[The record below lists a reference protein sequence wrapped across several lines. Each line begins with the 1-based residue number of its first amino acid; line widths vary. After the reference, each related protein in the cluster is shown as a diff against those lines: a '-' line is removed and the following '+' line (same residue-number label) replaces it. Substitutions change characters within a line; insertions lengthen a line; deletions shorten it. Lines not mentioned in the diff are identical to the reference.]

1 MIERCKVWLVAKGF
15 DQRCGVDYTK
25 TFSPIMKLAIVRD
38 LLSIGVHF
46 NLACESIGYF
56 KYFPPWNAARRCVYD
71 STHCMGLCI
80 LNFQTL
86 FVN

>member
-1 MIERCKVWLVAKGF
+1 VAKGF
-15 DQRCGVDYTK
+15 DQQWGVDYTK
-25 TFSPIMKLAIVRD
+25 AFSPVIKPAIVRD

-46 NLACESIGYF
+46 NLDYESIGYF
-56 KYFPPWNAARRCVYD
+56 KYIPPWNATRIGVYD

-86 FVN
+86 FAN